1 MKSSICILKEKREE
15 TVERLRT
22 ETNKEILLLLKKDL
36 DKAISW
42 LEKIEELEWNNPS
55 KYNIEEL
62 PDMQT
67 GYSEY
72 RIMNDCET
80 DNQEHWI
87 ELEMETRPTM
97 GDFLLI
103 SKPQ

>member
-15 TVERLRT
+15 TVEKLRT
-22 ETNKEILLLLKKDL
+22 ETNKEVLLLLKKDL

-42 LEKIEELEWNNPS
+42 LEKIDELGWNNPS
-55 KYNIEEL
+55 KYHIEEL

-80 DNQEHWI
+80 DNQKHWI

-103 SKPQ
+103 SKPK

>member
-1 MKSSICILKEKREE
+1 MRFSICILKEKREE
-15 TVERLRT
+15 IVERLRT
-22 ETNKEILLLLKKDL
+22 EINKEILLLLKKDL

>member
-1 MKSSICILKEKREE
+1 MQSSVNILKSKREDI
-15 TVERLRT
+15 VEELKAGENRDRL
-22 ETNKEILLLLKKDL
+22 LALKKDL

-42 LEKIEELEWNNPS
+42 LEKIEELEWENPQ
-55 KYNIEEL
+55 KYQIEKL

-80 DNQEHWI
+80 DNQEYWI

>member
-1 MKSSICILKEKREE
+1 MRFSICILKEKREE
-15 TVERLRT
+15 IVERLRT
-22 ETNKEILLLLKKDL
+22 EINKEILLLLKKDL

-55 KYNIEEL
+55 KYTIEEL

-87 ELEMETRPTM
+87 ELEMESRPTM

>member
-1 MKSSICILKEKREE
+1 
-15 TVERLRT
+15 
-22 ETNKEILLLLKKDL
+22 
-36 DKAISW
+36 
-42 LEKIEELEWNNPS
+42 
-55 KYNIEEL
+55 
-62 PDMQT
+62 MQT